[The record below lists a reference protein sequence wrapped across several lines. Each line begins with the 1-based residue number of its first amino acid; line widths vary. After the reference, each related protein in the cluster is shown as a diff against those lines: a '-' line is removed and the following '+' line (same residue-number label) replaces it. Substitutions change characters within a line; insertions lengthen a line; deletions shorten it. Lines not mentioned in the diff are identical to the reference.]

1 MISCIKEYILNW
13 QNPII
18 SCWSLSALIWLCS
31 IAVFLFMLLWG
42 SGRKLPVSP
51 LKVLIIGTGISVV
64 LVYWPYHFGKWEYA
78 APSALLTFFD
88 SFRFFSMSF
97 DYEEFFKTAKEN
109 FTEGNGYSLIILYLA
124 TLRIVAPALTITA
137 VLSVFTDLK
146 DKFQFA
152 ASGKRVLYIFSELN
166 SNSLALATDIAK
178 KEGKKLIVFSGFSEN
193 IKKEKQNLY
202 NRARDLGAICLKQ
215 DITQLQVKRKK
226 TTVEFFLI
234 SEAERINLEHAVA
247 LTEKHKNSPKLA
259 ASQKICIYLY
269 SCSPAAQ
276 AIVNSLDKGPYL
288 LNEAYLKTLNSTNIP
303 NLRDKKV
310 RQKMR
315 EKIPGNFSIRCVDPI
330 KECVMEILTED
341 VSTVF
346 SARDK
351 VIRIAVVGYGTF
363 GSQVVKNAVWLYQ
376 LQGYRVQLYVFD
388 KDPGLRKRFA
398 QECPE
403 LVSRSDIFE
412 PGEAQYSILFSDADC
427 FTCDF
432 DQACQKLP
440 DFQSTQLVFVSL
452 GDDNTNISAALLFR
466 AMFNRLRKED
476 SSAMPKIYAV
486 VRDDQLEQVLHSGK
500 DAQGKNITSD
510 SWLLSPRGVSTHITL
525 IGTHAN
531 QYSYEICEKLKKQ
544 EYLGLQIHMG
554 WVKAVGT
561 GLAGAADQDDLDE
574 QAQNIRKYFKYSYFR
589 DSSISRG
596 QHELMLRKLKKAM
609 PKLEYNQKITEH
621 MRWNAH
627 MRSMGYRYDPVL
639 NHSAKLHCNLIP
651 WKQLSEKERKK
662 DRILLEE
669 DE

>member
-1 MISCIKEYILNW
+1 MVVLCWNISFLLWISACI
-13 QNPII
+13 
-18 SCWSLSALIWLCS
+18 
-31 IAVFLFMLLWG
+31 VFVAMLLWG
-42 SGRKLPVSP
+42 FGRKLPVSP
-51 LKVLIIGTGISVV
+51 LKVLTIGTAAAVV
-64 LVYWPYHFGKWEYA
+64 LLHWPAYFTEWKFVVHSG
-78 APSALLTFFD
+78 LLTAFH

-97 DYEEFFKTAKEN
+97 DYDKFVEIAAANFVDSTAY
-109 FTEGNGYSLIILYLA
+109 FWVTLYL
-124 TLRIVAPALTITA
+124 TVLRIFAPALTITA
-137 VLSVFTDLK
+137 VLSVFSDLM
-146 DKFQFA
+146 DKLQFA
-152 ASGKRVLYIFSELN
+152 ASGNRTLYIFSELN
-166 SNSLALATDIAK
+166 SNSLALAADIAK
-178 KEGKKLIVFSGFSEN
+178 KPEKKLIVFSDFSESL
-193 IKKEKQNLY
+193 KKEKQDLFD
-202 NRARDLGAICLKQ
+202 RARDLGAICLKQ
-215 DITQLQVKRKK
+215 EITQLQIKNKK
-226 TTVEFFLI
+226 TTIEFFLV
-234 SEAERINLEHAVA
+234 SEAERINLEYAVA
-247 LTEKHKNSPKLA
+247 LTEKHKNSSKLA
-259 ASQKICIYLY
+259 DSQKICIYLY
-269 SCSPAAQ
+269 SSSPAAQ
-276 AIVNSLDKGPYL
+276 AIIDSLDKGPYL

-310 RQKMR
+310 RQEMR

-363 GSQVVKNAVWLYQ
+363 GRQAVKNAVWLYQ
-376 LQGYRVQLYVFD
+376 MQGYRVQLYVFD

-403 LVSRSDIFE
+403 LVSRSDIYE

-427 FTCDF
+427 FTSDF

-440 DFQSTQLVFVSL
+440 GFQNVQLVFVSL

-476 SSAMPKIYAV
+476 SATEPKIYAV

-510 SWLLSPRGVSTHITL
+510 AWLLSPRGVSTHITL
-525 IGTHAN
+525 IGTHSN

-554 WVKAVGT
+554 WVKAVSN
-561 GLAGAADQDDLDE
+561 GLASKADQNKLDK
-574 QAQNIRKYFKYSYFR
+574 QAENIQKYFKYSYFR
-589 DSSISRG
+589 DASISRG
-596 QHELMLRKLKKAM
+596 QQELMLRELKKAM
-609 PKLEYNQKITEH
+609 KNLDYDQKITEH

-639 NHSAKLHCNLIP
+639 NHSAKLHSDLIP
-651 WKQLSEKERKK
+651 WHQLSEEEKTK
-662 DRILLEE
+662 DDSILLEE